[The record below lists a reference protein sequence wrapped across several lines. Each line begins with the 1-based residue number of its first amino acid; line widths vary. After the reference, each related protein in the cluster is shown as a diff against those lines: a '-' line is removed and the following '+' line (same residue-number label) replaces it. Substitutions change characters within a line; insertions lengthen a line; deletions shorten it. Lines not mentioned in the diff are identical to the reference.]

1 MKYSAGKKLLL
12 LYVIA
17 GFVLSSCN
25 ADEKMPM
32 PDSPSRYVE
41 ISGGM
46 EKAEGTRVSGL
57 TSADGKMDF
66 KWDEDDKITVVTKD
80 RSRSSVFTLKS
91 IDPSDG
97 SRAVFVGE
105 LPGEGNTFDIFYKYD
120 LNAGEAT
127 PVIPDVQTYQEKG
140 VADGTVPMAA
150 INADISKGFSLSVID
165 CSVFRFKVKSN
176 DAKVL
181 SHIVLIGYLADTT
194 HIYSIDCDGKVTL
207 SSSSSTEFNIVADAG
222 TDWSGGFSL
231 ILTSADDK
239 VATKDKTGTVDV
251 SSRKGKVLGYPE
263 FTVDFKDKPD
273 GVQLYAG
280 GPYWSVSNLGASDD
294 DKYGKYYAW
303 GEIAEKTD
311 YSWENYFHGTKD
323 NIKKYTPTDRK
334 TTLDSL
340 DDAAT
345 QKLGTP
351 WRIPTQQEM
360 QRLKNECEWTSSNLG
375 TILGVT
381 VSGKGLFEGK
391 SIFLPASGHIGGN
404 NVYKKNEY
412 CEYWCSFVDR
422 NSTDCFCAWALHCDK
437 NTSAPS
443 WFSEQRY
450 LGKSIRPVCS
460 APGVESR

>member
-1 MKYSAGKKLLL
+1 M

-17 GFVLSSCN
+17 GFALSSCS
-25 ADEKMPM
+25 ADERIPA
-32 PDSPSRYVE
+32 PDPLPRYVE
-41 ISGGM
+41 ICGGM

-120 LNAGEAT
+120 LNADNVS
-127 PVIPDVQTYQEKG
+127 PVIPDVQTYKEKG
-140 VADGTVPMAA
+140 IANGTVPMSA
-150 INADISKGFSLSVID
+150 INADISKGFSLSVND

-181 SHIVLIGYLADTT
+181 SHIVLIAYLADDV
-194 HIYSIDCDGKVTL
+194 HIYCLDCSEKVAL
-207 SSSSSTEFNIVADAG
+207 SSSFPTEFDIVANAAA
-222 TDWSGGFSL
+222 DWSGGFSL
-231 ILTSADDK
+231 ILTTADGK
-239 VATKDKTGTVDV
+239 VATKDKTGYVDI

-294 DKYGKYYAW
+294 DKYGEYYAW
-303 GEIAEKTD
+303 GEIEAKTD
-311 YSWENYFHGTKD
+311 YSWENYVHGTKD

-334 TTLDSL
+334 TTLDSS

-345 QKLGTP
+345 QKLSTP
-351 WRIPTQQEM
+351 WRLPTQQEM
-360 QRLKNECEWTSSNLG
+360 QRLKNECDWTATTEG
-375 TILGVT
+375 EIAGVT
-381 VSGKGLFEGK
+381 VSGTGLFKGK
-391 SIFLPASGHIGGN
+391 SIFLPAAGHVDGN
-404 NVYKKNEY
+404 NIYRKNEY
-412 CEYWCSFVDR
+412 CEYWCTLVDG
-422 NSTDCFCAWALHCDK
+422 NSTNCFCAWALHCDK

-443 WFSEQRY
+443 WLSEQRY